1 MSGVAQASNSRFFL
15 ALLHG
20 EWVIVDV
27 QSAFGPLLTVDF

>member
-1 MSGVAQASNSRFFL
+1 V

>member
-1 MSGVAQASNSRFFL
+1 MNVIRYSKAFK